1 MFSAIDNFPALMIWL
16 PLLGAVVSFLLKK
29 EQQVKQWAFVSS
41 MLTLGLT
48 VTSLFYTGQSNY
60 LLTQVSY
67 IWLPSLGSSFTLSLD
82 GISWM
87 LCLLTALSF
96 PLIFISTSDASRSRS
111 NAFYGLM
118 LMAQAGLMGVFLATD
133 ALTFYFFWELALIPV
148 YFLASMWGGERRI
161 QAAFKFFIYTFVG
174 SLLLLIGILYVYLK
188 TPEQSFS
195 LSAFYQAPLSAQ
207 EQGWLFWMFFLAF
220 AIKMPIFPFHT
231 WQPDAYEQSD
241 TAVTMVLSAVM
252 VKMGVFAMMR
262 WLLPLFPAVLK
273 QYDNI
278 IIGLSVIGIV
288 YASCLAMVQDDLKRL
303 VAYSSIAHIGL
314 MSAAIFTRSMEAWQ
328 GATIQMFSHGINI
341 LGMWIVVAL
350 IERRLGIRK
359 ISELGGL
366 ASKAPTLA
374 ILFLVVAFANV
385 ALPLTNAFVGE
396 FLMFAGLFKFSV
408 WYAAVAGLGII
419 LSAVYTLNMIKRVM
433 FGSTNA
439 ATVNFGE
446 AGRPVLIALTV
457 IIVIIFVTGVYP
469 EPLFNLFE
477 STADAL
483 LRRILIR

>member
-29 EQQVKQWAFVSS
+29 DQQARNWAVVSS
-41 MLTLGLT
+41 VLTLGLT
-48 VTSLFYTGQSNY
+48 ITSLFFTGSSHY

-87 LCLLTALSF
+87 LCLLTAVSF
-96 PLIFISTSDASRSRS
+96 PLIFISTFDPARTRA

-188 TPEQSFS
+188 TPDQSFS
-195 LSAFYQAPLSAQ
+195 LSAFYQAPLSAT

-252 VKMGVFAMMR
+252 VKMGVFALMR
-262 WLLPLFPAVLK
+262 WLLPLFPSVLK

-278 IIGLSVIGIV
+278 VIGLSVVGVV

-314 MSAAIFTRSMEAWQ
+314 MSAAIFTRSMEAWH

-350 IERRLGIRK
+350 VERKLGIRK

-366 ASKAPTLA
+366 ARKAPTLA

-385 ALPLTNAFVGE
+385 ALPLTNAFIGE
-396 FLMFAGLFKFSV
+396 FLMFAGLFKFNM

-433 FGSTNA
+433 FGATNGV
-439 ATVNFGE
+439 TETFGE
-446 AGRPVLIALTV
+446 TGRPVVIALT
-457 IIVIIFVTGVYP
+457 IIVLIIFATGVYP
-469 EPLFNLFE
+469 EPLFNLIE
-477 STADAL
+477 SSSDAL
-483 LRRILIR
+483 LRRILVR

>member
-29 EQQVKQWAFVSS
+29 EQQARNWAVVSS
-41 MLTLGLT
+41 VLTLGLT
-48 VTSLFYTGQSNY
+48 ITSLFFTGQSHY

-67 IWLPSLGSSFTLSLD
+67 VWLPSLGSSFTLSLD
-82 GISWM
+82 GISWL
-87 LCLLTALSF
+87 LCLLTAISF
-96 PLIFISTSDASRSRS
+96 PLIFISTSDASRDRA
-111 NAFYGLM
+111 NTFYGLM

-188 TPEQSFS
+188 TPDQSFS

-262 WLLPLFPAVLK
+262 WLLPLFPVVLK

-278 IIGLSVIGIV
+278 VIGLSVIGVV

-314 MSAAIFTRSMEAWQ
+314 MSAAIFTRSLEAWQ
-328 GATIQMFSHGINI
+328 GVTIQMFSHGVNI

-350 IERRLGIRK
+350 IERRLGTRK

-366 ASKAPTLA
+366 AKKAPTLA

-385 ALPLTNAFVGE
+385 ALPLTNAFIGE
-396 FLMFAGLFKFSV
+396 FLMFAGLFKFNV
-408 WYAAVAGLGII
+408 WYTAVAGLGII

-433 FGSTNA
+433 LGETNA
-439 ATVNFGE
+439 LTESFGE
-446 AGRPVLIALTV
+446 TGRPVILALTV
-457 IIVIIFVTGVYP
+457 IVAIIFITGVYP
-469 EPLFNLFE
+469 EFLFNLFE
-477 STADAL
+477 STSDAL
-483 LRRILIR
+483 LRRILVR

>member
-29 EQQVKQWAFVSS
+29 EQQARNWAVISS
-41 MLTLGLT
+41 VLTLGLT
-48 VTSLFYTGQSNY
+48 ITSLFFTGQAHY

-82 GISWM
+82 GISWL
-87 LCLLTALSF
+87 LCLLTAISF
-96 PLIFISTSDASRSRS
+96 PLIFISTSDATRDRA
-111 NAFYGLM
+111 NTFYGLM

-188 TPEQSFS
+188 TPDQSFA

-278 IIGLSVIGIV
+278 VIGLSVIGVV

-314 MSAAIFTRSMEAWQ
+314 MSAAIFTRSLEAWQ
-328 GATIQMFSHGINI
+328 GVTIQMFSHGVNI

-350 IERRLGIRK
+350 IERRLGTRK

-366 ASKAPTLA
+366 AKKAPTLA

-385 ALPLTNAFVGE
+385 ALPLTNAFIGE
-396 FLMFAGLFKFSV
+396 FLMFAGLFKFNV
-408 WYAAVAGLGII
+408 WYTAVAGLGII

-433 FGSTNA
+433 LGETNA
-439 ATVNFGE
+439 LTESFGE
-446 AGRPVLIALTV
+446 TGRPVILALTV
-457 IIVIIFVTGVYP
+457 IVAIIFITGVYP

-477 STADAL
+477 STSDAL
-483 LRRILIR
+483 LRRILVR